1 MRRSVVRRAATR
13 TYNPHTSGG
22 LREADGRPSIASG
35 PADLR
40 HHQLEA
46 DTMRQFVLRSILCL
60 IVAVA
65 TSAPVFTADT
75 RALTV
80 RDFVVEPATL
90 INLGFEWFIDGDDNR
105 NAAVTVSYRR
115 VGETAWQPA
124 LPLLRLQGE
133 RIAQGKQ
140 LDVTSPNMF
149 AGSILDLEPD
159 TEYEARFQ
167 ASDPDGVSGERAR
180 TVRVRTRAEPKPA
193 SDGRT
198 FHVYPPNFKGP
209 KTEPSFEGLMC
220 AYNLTCA
227 GTDWATAGRPRVK
240 PGDTILVHA
249 GVYKYNRLEYT
260 NDVAV
265 NRTVPLDGTYYLTAD
280 GTPERPI
287 AIKAAGDGEVIFDG
301 AGNFALF
308 DVKAADYNYF
318 EGITFRNS
326 DIAIWA
332 GTQFAIGAKGLTVK
346 HCRFEDVGAGVFTN
360 YSGSSN
366 FYIADNY
373 FIGRDDPNH
382 VIGWNGNFWQ
392 PFNGVEGQ
400 KFPPVMA
407 SYVAVKVYGPGHVIA
422 YNYVANFHDGIDI
435 ETYGN
440 PDGSAAEGGPA
451 YPPKNY
457 WDRRPVAIDFYNN
470 YMTNFHDNPFEADGG
485 MHNIRVMRNM
495 MINSASHAF
504 CNQPA
509 IGGPT
514 YWVRNIAY
522 HLPGGSTRL
531 TGGSA
536 GVLFYNNTILSET
549 SAQGTSN
556 VHWRNNLVLGENS
569 GPVLF
574 SINTYT
580 NYSSSDYNGFRPNP
594 GTATSFQWNSPP
606 FDVPA
611 DYSIVTANPQGAAAA
626 AGAGAGA
633 AAPGAAAPGAGRGT
647 TATRRLET
655 RAFAAL
661 ADYSAATKQDQH
673 SVLVDYDIF
682 TNVPRLDA
690 QDRTKVQKV
699 YKAEDYDFSL
709 RAGAAALDRGA
720 VLPTVTD
727 GFTGSAPD
735 LGALERGKPAP
746 HYGPR

>member
-1 MRRSVVRRAATR
+1 LVVGGWWLVVGGRDKPKDVKMRKQLLVAGMVLGMITR
-13 TYNPHTSGG
+13 GDLVLTAGG
-22 LREADGRPSIASG
+22 NG
-35 PADLR
+35 
-40 HHQLEA
+40 
-46 DTMRQFVLRSILCL
+46 
-60 IVAVA
+60 
-65 TSAPVFTADT
+65 
-75 RALTV
+75 LTLK
-80 RDFVVEPATL
+80 DFVVEPATL
-90 INLGFEWFIDGDDNR
+90 INLGFEWFVEGDDNR
-105 NAAVTVSYRR
+105 NASVAVSYRR
-115 VGETAWQPA
+115 VGETAWQDA

-140 LDVTSPNMF
+140 IDVTSPNMF

-167 ASDPDGVSGERAR
+167 ASDADGVSGER
-180 TVRVRTRAEPKPA
+180 TKVVRVRTRAEPKPA
-193 SDGRT
+193 TDGRV

-209 KTEPSFEGLMC
+209 KIEPSFEGLMC

-227 GTDWATAGRPRVK
+227 GTDWATAGRPRVRA
-240 PGDTILVHA
+240 GDTILVHA
-249 GVYKYNRLEYT
+249 GLYKYNRLEYT
-260 NDVAV
+260 NDPAV

-287 AIKAAGDGEVIFDG
+287 VIKGAGDGEVVFDG
-301 AGNFALF
+301 AGNFTLF

-326 DIAIWA
+326 DYAIWA

-346 HCRFEDVGAGVFTN
+346 HCRFEDVGAGIFTN

-366 FYIADNY
+366 FYIADNW
-373 FIGRDDPNH
+373 FVGRDDPNH
-382 VIGWNGNFWQ
+382 VIGWNGAFWQ

-451 YPPKNY
+451 YPPRSY
-457 WDRRPVAIDFYNN
+457 WDKRPVAIDFYNN
-470 YMTNFHDNPFEADGG
+470 YMTNFHDNPFETDGG
-485 MHNIRVMRNM
+485 MHNVRVMRNM

-504 CNQPA
+504 CNQPV

-536 GVLFYNNTILSET
+536 GVVFYNNTILSET
-549 SAQGTSN
+549 AAQGASN
-556 VHWRNNLVLGENS
+556 VHWRNNLFLGENS
-569 GPVLF
+569 APAIF

-594 GTATSFQWNSPP
+594 GAATSFQWNSPP
-606 FDVPA
+606 FAVASDF
-611 DYSIVTANPQGAAAA
+611 SLVTANPQGAGAAT
-626 AGAGAGA
+626 GAGNG
-633 AAPGAAAPGAGRGT
+633 PT
-647 TATRRLET
+647 TPARRLES
-655 RAFAAL
+655 RAFQSL

-682 TNVPRLDA
+682 TKVPHLDA
-690 QDRTKVQKV
+690 QERSKVQKV
-699 YKAEDYDFSL
+699 YKAEDFDFSL
-709 RAGAAALDRGA
+709 RPGSAALDRGIA
-720 VLPTVTD
+720 LPTVTT

-735 LGALERGKPAP
+735 LGALELGKPAP